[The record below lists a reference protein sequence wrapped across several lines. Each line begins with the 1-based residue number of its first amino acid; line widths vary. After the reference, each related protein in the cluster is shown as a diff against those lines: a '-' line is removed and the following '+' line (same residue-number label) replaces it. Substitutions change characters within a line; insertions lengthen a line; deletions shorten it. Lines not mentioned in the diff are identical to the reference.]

1 VLRLPRLRER
11 AARVVIVGSLLR
23 NSKLIASG

>member
-23 NSKLIASG
+23 NFD